1 VTDLPAAFDNRVTR
15 DLGVCQVAGRIDPI
29 RPVADI
35 IADTVREFA
44 ATVARLQ
51 G

>member
-1 VTDLPAAFDNRVTR
+1 MF
-15 DLGVCQVAGRIDPI
+15 GRSDEI

-35 IADTVREFA
+35 IADTVREFSD
-44 ATVARLQ
+44 TITRLA